1 MANNIGS
8 MFLEAGKTIGTSIG
22 QPVSSLGT
30 SIGGMLTRSA
40 EREREKNAEE
50 QFQQIMAAH
59 QNNPAELQ
67 RQGLRAKASGDKNLQ
82 RIGDMLLDE
91 AQRVQT
97 VFEKQA
103 SRTTAL
109 VDRGRSRYD
118 ALVAARPETDTAFE
132 EAVTLRRTLQT
143 AKERA
148 ESSEATDK
156 DKRLYDALKTRSIT
170 PQQYTEEMIK
180 DRKLSSK
187 IVDVYNPNKGI
198 EEKVQIIVD
207 DVTKKEVDREVL
219 GPVAPKQYKSP
230 LDTAK
235 GMEIIETTRASMNK
249 AGEDAST
256 LESAAAF
263 AQNRD
268 ATQRGALGAVFSGM
282 REFAGVGTEV
292 EFHRAQIRQIRMQ
305 GVLGMLPPGVASD
318 KDVKLAM
325 DASVDFNSLDNE
337 TAASYLRG
345 LAKIKRAQQTYES
358 EKLRWIRETED
369 PNALGFD
376 DYVAYKDARNRM
388 VDFVT
393 GDAAKEFLKEL
404 AAARQLPEPQQT
416 EQMQQLREAGFGDEL
431 NELDQIE
438 AAIANWENYDKKPE
452 GFKDA

>member
-1 MANNIGS
+1 MAYNIGS
-8 MFLEAGKTIGTSIG
+8 MFQQAGETIGTSIG
-22 QPVSSLGT
+22 QPISSAGT

-50 QFQQIMAAH
+50 QFQQIMGAH

-67 RQGLRAKASGDKNLQ
+67 RQGLRAKASRDKNLQ

-91 AQRVQT
+91 AKRAQT
-97 VFEKQA
+97 VLEKQA
-103 SRTTAL
+103 SRTTAS
-109 VDRGRSRYD
+109 VDRARSRYD

-170 PQQYTEEMIK
+170 PQQYTAEMIK

-187 IVDVYNPNKGI
+187 IVDIQNPETGV

-207 DVTKKEVDREVL
+207 DVTQKEVDREVL

-230 LDTAK
+230 LDTTK

-249 AGEDAST
+249 AGQDAST

-263 AQNRD
+263 AQSRD
-268 ATQRGALGAVFSGM
+268 ATQRGALGTVFSGM

-292 EFHRAQIRQIRMQ
+292 EFHRAQIREIRMQ

-376 DYVAYKDARNRM
+376 DYAAYKDARNRM

-404 AAARQLPEPQQT
+404 ASARQLPEPQQT
-416 EQMQQLREAGFGDEL
+416 EQIQRLRNAGFGDEL
-431 NELDQIE
+431 NELDQME